1 MERKTYVTGAALA
14 ATLSP
19 LALVAGQVLTGP
31 QSAFAAD
38 PTESPALTS
47 STPTSMPSVGES
59 PSESPSLEVTV
70 APSAT
75 ESPSPE
81 TPTPETPTPEAP
93 SPEPTSAEP
102 TSPAPEP
109 TSDPV
114 PSADPEPAPSES
126 EIQVPDVPGD
136 RPGPDVT
143 GGAAG
148 LPEIPAE
155 SPSAP
160 PAVDPS
166 SQTTADS
173 SVPRGTSP
181 STPATGGEDQ
191 TANSGTQ
198 VPAQEVPVPST
209 LASSVAGAQAWSRL
223 DSDDS
228 QLELFPVDGTVLG
241 IFSSQQTPGYAGG
254 PEWMEGFLNISG
266 AQSEASSSA
275 DPNQAAGVAGAET
288 QGHQAGAVAGSS
300 AFQRGG
306 TIMNGARPLIIFTG
320 LATAGLALVV
330 FNFVWRN
337 RAPRN

>member
-1 MERKTYVTGAALA
+1 MERKTCVTGAALA
-14 ATLSP
+14 ATLGP
-19 LALVAGQVLTGP
+19 LALVAGQVLTSP
-31 QSAFAAD
+31 QAAFAVEPSASSTANVTT
-38 PTESPALTS
+38 PSTAAPSTESTANPSPVQTPDETASSEATSPGSPQPS
-47 STPTSMPSVGES
+47 STPEPSS
-59 PSESPSLEVTV
+59 SEPAL
-70 APSAT
+70 
-75 ESPSPE
+75 PE
-81 TPTPETPTPEAP
+81 
-93 SPEPTSAEP
+93 
-102 TSPAPEP
+102 PEP

-114 PSADPEPAPSES
+114 PSADPEPVPSES
-126 EIQVPDVPGD
+126 EIQVPDAPGD

-148 LPEIPAE
+148 LPELPAE

-166 SQTTADS
+166 PQTTADS
-173 SVPRGTSP
+173 SAPRGTSP
-181 STPATGGEDQ
+181 SSPVTGGEDQ

-209 LASSVAGAQAWSRL
+209 LASSVAGAQASSRL
-223 DSDDS
+223 DSGDS

-254 PEWMEGFLNISG
+254 PEWMEGFLNVSG

-275 DPNQAAGVAGAET
+275 DPNQAAGVSGAET

-300 AFQRGG
+300 AFQRGS

>member
-93 SPEPTSAEP
+93 SSEPTSAEP

-114 PSADPEPAPSES
+114 PSADPEPAPAPSES
-126 EIQVPDVPGD
+126 VIVVPVP
-136 RPGPDVT
+136 PGETSAPDVT

-148 LPEIPAE
+148 LPSLPAAD
-155 SPSAP
+155 PSAQ
-160 PAVDPS
+160 PS
-166 SQTTADS
+166 ASLGQSEGSQVAA
-173 SVPRGTSP
+173 PGQG
-181 STPATGGEDQ
+181 AF
-191 TANSGTQ
+191 
-198 VPAQEVPVPST
+198 VPST
-209 LASSVAGAQAWSRL
+209 LGSSVAGAQDPTRMDA
-223 DSDDS
+223 DTS
-228 QLELFPVDGTVLG
+228 QLETSPLDGTVLG
-241 IFSSQQTPGYAGG
+241 IFSSSQQSPRYAGA
-254 PEWMEGFLNISG
+254 PEWVEGFLNVSG
-266 AQSEASSSA
+266 AQGNKSSSA
-275 DPNQAAGVAGAET
+275 DPNQAAGVAGAEI
-288 QGHQAGAVAGSS
+288 QGHQAGAVTGGRI
-300 AFQRGG
+300 FQRGG

-320 LATAGLALVV
+320 LATVGLALVI

-337 RAPRN
+337 RAPGN